1 MSILDLM
8 PIPVFMAI
16 VIYFTIWWIVLF
28 AVLPWG
34 VTSQSESGDVV
45 RGSEPGAPVAPKLLV
60 KVLWTTGISFVVFAI
75 VMGMFVYWA

>member
-1 MSILDLM
+1 MSIIDLM
-8 PIPVFMAI
+8 PVPVFMAI

-45 RGSEPGAPVAPKLLV
+45 RGSEPGAPVAPRLLA
-60 KVLWTTGISFVVFAI
+60 KVLWTTGLSAVVFAI
-75 VMGMFVYWA
+75 VMAMFAYWA